1 VPPTLKG
8 LPGKAL
14 ITVDGWSVNSTRAG
28 FIGITAHWI
37 RVTKKGEWVLEA
49 RVIALRGL
57 SGNHGGKN
65 LGRYVVGLCDRV
77 GLMGN
82 DWSKVCIGHAIDCR

>member
-1 VPPTLKG
+1 
-8 LPGKAL
+8 
-14 ITVDGWSVNSTRAG
+14 
-28 FIGITAHWI
+28 
-37 RVTKKGEWVLEA
+37 VTKKGEWVLEA

-77 GLMGN
+77 GLMGS
-82 DWSKVCIGHAIDCR
+82 DWSKVRNVQLTVDEITDKHHHSCTAQLSITPPLTT